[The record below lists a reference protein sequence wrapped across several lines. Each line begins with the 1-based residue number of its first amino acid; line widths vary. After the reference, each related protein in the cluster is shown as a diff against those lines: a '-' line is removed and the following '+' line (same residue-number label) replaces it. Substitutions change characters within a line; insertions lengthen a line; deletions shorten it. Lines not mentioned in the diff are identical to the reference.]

1 MKNKPISTTDTE
13 QAEHISAEAKP
24 WPPQTIPEPDDIIRR
39 TLRHYGDR
47 HQIMKMAEEASE
59 LSAAILRYV
68 SPDFTGK
75 NPLPGMIEELA
86 DVEIMCKQ
94 MRLIFG
100 NQMVDEM
107 VKQKLA
113 RLEKRINGADNR

>member
-1 MKNKPISTTDTE
+1 MNTDKQDE
-13 QAEHISAEAKP
+13 
-24 WPPQTIPEPDDIIRR
+24 IIR
-39 TLRHYGDR
+39 TALRHYGDR
-47 HQIMKMAEEASE
+47 HQILKTAEEASE
-59 LSAAILRYV
+59 LSAAIMRYV

-75 NPLPGMIEELA
+75 NPLPGLIEELA

-107 VKQKLA
+107 VRQKLA
-113 RLEKRINGADNR
+113 RLEKRMGEK